1 MTVVPPINQHGRI
14 FFLSLSNISIY
25 VCLYLIFFM
34 NLSAYTAGLFLY
46 LSTIS
51 DGALDM
57 AVQTV
62 WGIDFILFPLAM
74 QWGFQIIW

>member
-1 MTVVPPINQHGRI
+1 MIYPINQHGRI

-25 VCLYLIFFM
+25 VCLYLIFSM

-57 AVQTV
+57 VVQIV
-62 WGIDFILFPLAM
+62 
-74 QWGFQIIW
+74 